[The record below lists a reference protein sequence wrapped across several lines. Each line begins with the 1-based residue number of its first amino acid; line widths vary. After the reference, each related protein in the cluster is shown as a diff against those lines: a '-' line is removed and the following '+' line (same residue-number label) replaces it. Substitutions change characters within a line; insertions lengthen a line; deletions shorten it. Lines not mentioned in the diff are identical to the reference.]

1 MEQLI
6 HQFNC
11 LLEKCEPEMKHL
23 NNMQKNNILEVRKGK
38 EVKPFKTWPLPRP
51 KMSFTKSLHFYQDQE
66 S

>member
-38 EVKPFKTWPLPRP
+38 EVKPFKT
-51 KMSFTKSLHFYQDQE
+51 
-66 S
+66 